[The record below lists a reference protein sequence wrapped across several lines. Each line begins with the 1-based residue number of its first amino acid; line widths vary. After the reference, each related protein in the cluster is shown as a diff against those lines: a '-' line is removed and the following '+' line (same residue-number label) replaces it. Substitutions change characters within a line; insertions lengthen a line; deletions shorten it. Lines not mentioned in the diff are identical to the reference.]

1 MNTRPR
7 KKMML
12 FWLVALVFIGLPAVV
27 LLAGQAGGLR
37 GQPPLPLGVT
47 DGRLAPPSPTPNSV
61 SSQTRLY
68 PEHPQARY
76 ADIEPIALANHE
88 TGAAA
93 LARLD
98 KLLQATPGLTVVERQ
113 PHYLRAQAETRWLKF
128 VDDVEL
134 LVDEPAGVIHLRSSS
149 RLGRKDFGVNR
160 ARLEALRQQ
169 FVAGQP

>member
-1 MNTRPR
+1 
-7 KKMML
+7 MMFL
-12 FWLVALVFIGLPAVV
+12 WLSALGFIGLPAIV
-27 LLAGQAGGLR
+27 LLAGQAGWLR

-47 DGRLAPPSPTPNSV
+47 DGRLAPPAPTPNSV
-61 SSQTRLY
+61 SSQTQLY
-68 PEHPQARY
+68 PGHQQARY
-76 ADIEPIALANHE
+76 AAMEPIALANHE
-88 TGAAA
+88 TGTAA

-98 KLLQATPGLTVVERQ
+98 KLLQATPGVTVVERQ
-113 PHYLRAQAETRWLKF
+113 PHYLRAEAQTRWLKF